1 MTSGLTPQIAIISR
15 INKKFYELFKILMTA
30 LFLHNNVNKTFINCP
45 LHHKICKNVVVQ
57 LILEHA
63 LTHSGD
69 AIYLLDLR
77 NESREIIEGFASN
90 PKNCPQCLKYGV
102 LVKFL
107 NEKTQENFL
116 RKTIYLKDGLRGSI
130 PKDQYFYCYECRMIS
145 YCDGRRRKLKCLS
158 RAARDYWSD

>member
-1 MTSGLTPQIAIISR
+1 MNFIFILEMIAIC
-15 INKKFYELFKILMTA
+15 K
-30 LFLHNNVNKTFINCP
+30 NVNKTFINCP
-45 LHHKICKNVVVQ
+45 FHHKICKNVVMQ

-63 LTHSGD
+63 LSHSD
-69 AIYLLDLR
+69 DVTYLLDLR
-77 NESREIIEGFASN
+77 NESRATIEGFVSD